1 MLVLLHLFA
10 VLTQFAGIRPVIWW
24 YFLIAAAAAAA
35 MLLSSEMH
43 AVAHTCEW
51 MKNVHTQHM
60 YPTSPA

>member
-43 AVAHTCEW
+43 AVAHTCE
-51 MKNVHTQHM
+51 
-60 YPTSPA
+60 